1 MRDTTNSGAYQKWK
15 LLVVER
21 AEVFA
26 RRDHGRESFPS
37 VHVRTPGMRERR
49 KDRGRNREGE
59 REKKKKKKKKKRE
72 DELKGR
78 GGEGAKLTRGGE
90 LSGREERKR
99 EDERASSIS
108 PTW

>member
-1 MRDTTNSGAYQKWK
+1 M
-15 LLVVER
+15 VVER

-37 VHVRTPGMRERR
+37 TRTHAEDVREKERKNEGGRESR
-49 KDRGRNREGE
+49 
-59 REKKKKKKKKKRE
+59 KKKKERKKRE

-78 GGEGAKLTRGGE
+78 GGEGAKLTRGGG